1 MRLPDKV
8 KILLVLWAGLIFII
22 PGCVDTSVQTIPPNI
37 NYESQT
43 TFVNLVTG
51 VGAADF
57 TINGQAVNVAFGE
70 ESGVLTVPSG
80 SKNIPVTFA
89 SGSPVTYSFSLETE
103 NKFRVFMVGTDSA
116 SDVVKMNL
124 RTTFGTVGTNPDSAL
139 VTFFNGSPGATLD
152 AITMIAGA
160 DTQTVSFDS
169 PIAYGD
175 FSSLMT
181 FAAGNYSVGFAYN
194 DSLSTNLG
202 FTLNVGAGT
211 KYTVTSYDLP
221 SNMNMKVLTDN

>member
-8 KILLVLWAGLIFII
+8 KFLLVLWAGLIFII
-22 PGCVDTSVQTIPPNI
+22 PGCVDTSVQTIPSSI
-37 NYESQT
+37 HYESQVS
-43 TFVNLVTG
+43 FVNLVTG

-57 TINGQAVNVAFGE
+57 TINGQAVNIGFGE

-124 RTTFGTVGTNPDSAL
+124 RTTFGTVSTNPDSAL
-139 VTFFNGSPGATLD
+139 VAFFNGSPGAALD
-152 AITMIAGA
+152 GITMVAGT
-160 DTQTVSFDS
+160 DTQAVSFDS
-169 PIAYGD
+169 PVAYGE

-181 FAAGNYSVGFAYN
+181 FAPGNYTVGFAYN
-194 DSLSTNLG
+194 DSLSTSIG
-202 FTLNVGAGT
+202 FTLNVSAAA
-211 KYTVTSYDLP
+211 KYTAPTYDTP
-221 SNMNMKVLTDN
+221 SNMKLKVLTDN